1 MQNERNLVL
10 IVEFGSVY
18 PDSHRLEGGLVDF
31 WHDNDDLYQIIEDR
45 HPEILDA
52 QDMFQVD
59 VYTGVATST
68 EGDGLFGTYEYPF
81 PDVVE
86 SEYRQVSEESPVVG
100 IKDQV
105 TYPQGTEE

>member
-10 IVEFGSVY
+10 IVEVGSVY
-18 PDSHRLEGGLVDF
+18 PDSHKLAEGLVDS

-45 HPEILDA
+45 HPELLDS
-52 QDMFQVD
+52 QEMFQMD
-59 VYTGVATST
+59 VCTGVATST

-86 SEYRQVSEESPVVG
+86 SEYRQVSGENPVVG
-100 IKDQV
+100 IEK
-105 TYPQGTEE
+105 